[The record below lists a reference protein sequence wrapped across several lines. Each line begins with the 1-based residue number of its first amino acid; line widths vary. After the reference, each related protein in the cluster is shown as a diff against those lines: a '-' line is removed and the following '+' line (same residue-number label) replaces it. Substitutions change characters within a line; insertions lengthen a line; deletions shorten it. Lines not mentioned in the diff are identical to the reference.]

1 MRIVFIYSQHDNRQ
15 LQVIDRV
22 KEEMSAFVDEVAVME
37 LDEAKQLYHIS
48 RTPAVIIIREDL
60 QGENLMGEGVDGKLL
75 MSAMVVK
82 QTEEEEL
89 VFHNAQHNRM
99 DNYIKAR
106 KNEAIDEILDDML
119 DRGVL

>member
-1 MRIVFIYSQHDNRQ
+1 
-15 LQVIDRV
+15 
-22 KEEMSAFVDEVAVME
+22 
-37 LDEAKQLYHIS
+37 
-48 RTPAVIIIREDL
+48 VIIIREDL